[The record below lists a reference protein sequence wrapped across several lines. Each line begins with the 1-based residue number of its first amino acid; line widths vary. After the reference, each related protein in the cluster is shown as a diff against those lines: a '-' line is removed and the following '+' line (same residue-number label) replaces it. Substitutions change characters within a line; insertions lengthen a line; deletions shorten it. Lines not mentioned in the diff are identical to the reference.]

1 MNYYKKV
8 CKRILTIILTILSL
22 FIAFKLAIFY
32 IPFLIAFIISLI
44 IEPIIRLIS
53 KITNFTRKTSAVIT
67 LLIVFTII
75 ISLLILGITSLIS
88 EASNLLTGF
97 NIDNL
102 ENKVFELINKVNLD
116 KIKISEEVQN
126 IIQNTLIELSDKI
139 SQILKNSLNNILEY
153 AKNIPKIMIYVGISI
168 VATYFVCTDKIYI
181 LDQIEHHLPRKWVK
195 KMGKHI
201 REIINSL
208 GKFLKAEATLIL
220 ITFSIVLIGLYIYK
234 LIGANIE
241 YPFLIALGV
250 AFVDALPILGAG
262 TVMLP
267 WAIIS
272 SLNGDIKL
280 GILIIVLY
288 AITIITKQ
296 ILEPKIV
303 SNQIGIHP
311 IFTLIAMYTGFRT
324 IGIIGMFLGPI
335 ILIILKNIFGEILDK
350 GVMKTILERN

>member
-139 SQILKNSLNNILEY
+139 SLILKNSLNNILEY

-234 LIGANIE
+234 LIGVNIE

-350 GVMKTILERN
+350 GVMKTILDRS

>member
-102 ENKVFELINKVNLD
+102 ENKAFELINKVNLD

-168 VATYFVCTDKIYI
+168 VATYFVCTDKINI

-201 REIINSL
+201 REKINSL